1 MTDLERLKAE
11 LDAAICAA
19 LNAVD
24 AVVYAD
30 RDAARDADRDAA
42 LDAFATATT
51 YLAALAAQEKEQTNG

>member
-19 LNAVD
+19 LNSLD

-30 RDAARDADRDAA
+30 RDAALDAA
-42 LDAFATATT
+42 LDAFDAARAASVT
-51 YLAALAAQEKEQTNG
+51 YLATLAAQAKETDQ